1 LTPTSDES
9 KKTNKQRELVK
20 NIIYFTIDF
29 FFNFFFQIN
38 TPSTYSAD
46 INSMAILEA
55 RLKSLSQSRTS
66 DVAALRRRQWLEV
79 RLRELGVRLR
89 RAAARERNIQH
100 LMDVARSQRQADT
113 EVLHRLD
120 AFLKFLKKRL

>member
-1 LTPTSDES
+1 
-9 KKTNKQRELVK
+9 
-20 NIIYFTIDF
+20 
-29 FFNFFFQIN
+29 
-38 TPSTYSAD
+38 
-46 INSMAILEA
+46 MAILEA

-120 AFLKFLKKRL
+120 AFLKFLKKRLLVLLSKRKLIFD